1 MDIKNKM
8 EGMYI
13 QHTTHIIDAL
23 IKMGSLKTKSLFV
36 FEEDNFSG
44 LLTIGE
50 QGVAQGVNL
59 LSFLPMSFI
68 ALGVHAQNGLLQK
81 QGLLPLIAPALVF
94 SVLSSL
100 LAAVLPA
107 KILKSGFGV
116 FLVVLSFFRFAAAFK
131 AKDAEK
137 GGKFSKNIK

>member
-1 MDIKNKM
+1 MAFFLFFLCGIAGGVLG
-8 EGMYI
+8 GMGMGGG
-13 QHTTHIIDAL
+13 TAL
-23 IKMGSLKTKSLFV
+23 IP
-36 FEEDNFSG
+36 
-44 LLTIGE
+44 LLTVLCGVE

-137 GGKFSKNIK
+137 GGKFEKNIK

>member
-1 MDIKNKM
+1 MAFFLFFLCGIAGGVLG
-8 EGMYI
+8 GMGMGGG
-13 QHTTHIIDAL
+13 TAL
-23 IKMGSLKTKSLFV
+23 IP
-36 FEEDNFSG
+36 
-44 LLTIGE
+44 LLTVLCGVE

-81 QGLLPLIAPALVF
+81 QGLFPLIAPALVF

-107 KILKSGFGV
+107 EILKSGFGV
-116 FLVVLSFFRFAAAFK
+116 FLVVLSFFRFVAAFK

-137 GGKFSKNIK
+137 GGKYAKNIK